1 MRGRTHSVGV
11 VVSHGRDGTLDG
23 TGVAH
28 PTQPPTH
35 PLPYH
40 SPTYSPTRPRCT
52 PQQPCRCFP
61 HFGPCHVEHQSC
73 QSENPEDLNTQ
84 GRLPFRENVFQGHDR
99 CRAPSD
105 SDGAPVGPLPHQRGI
120 STRRGPP
127 PGVVTRRGTRT
138 KDPLPNPGGDGFHP
152 SPHPHLPP
160 WGYG

>member
-105 SDGAPVGPLPHQRGI
+105 SDGAPVGTPPPTGDKYPAGTPTRGGHP
-120 STRRGPP
+120 SGYSDQGPP
-127 PGVVTRRGTRT
+127 PQ
-138 KDPLPNPGGDGFHP
+138 PGGGMGFT
-152 SPHPHLPP
+152 HLLILIYPP